1 MIKTRSLNTVFQEGF
16 NEEPM
21 TQIFD
26 NPADFA
32 EDALDG
38 LVAANRRYVARV
50 DGGVVRSTEVPAGQV
65 AVVVGGGS
73 GHYPAFAGLV
83 GPGLAAGAVCGNI
96 FTSPSAGQVYRVA
109 KAANAGGGVLLSYGN
124 YAGDVIHFGE
134 AQQRLNAEGIETR
147 TVLVT
152 DDIASAPLDQIAQR
166 RGIAGDLTV
175 FKIAGAAAEAG
186 LDLDAVER
194 LAVRANHCTRSLGAA
209 FDGCTF
215 PGAAE
220 PLFQVPAGQMSLGLG
235 IHGEPGISDHPMPT
249 ASELAEML
257 VSRLLE
263 DKPDNAGDRVVAI
276 LNGLGRV
283 KYEEL
288 FLLFGKIERLLTA
301 AGLTVVEPECGE
313 LVTSLDMS
321 GLSLTL
327 LWLDEE
333 LEQYWAAPA
342 DTPGFRKGSPAPRAL
357 RERPQPAGPE
367 KAAAIEA
374 EETTAAAAELGRLTA
389 AVLAQVQD
397 AVVEHAEELG
407 RLDAIAGDGDHG
419 IGMRRGVEAAA
430 TAARN
435 VAEAGAS
442 VQRVL
447 AAAGEAWSERAG
459 GTSGALWGSALQAAG
474 RTLGNKAF
482 YGRGDAAVVV
492 TAFTDAI
499 TALGKAVPGD
509 KTMVDALLPFRGA
522 FQSAYNGGAPVAVAL
537 AAGAAAAREAA
548 DATASLR
555 PRKGR
560 ARPLAE
566 KSLGHPDPGAVS
578 LALIAARIADSLNS
592 GQFRPSLADARMATS
607 AVGEGVQA

>member
-1 MIKTRSLNTVFQEGF
+1 
-16 NEEPM
+16 M
-21 TQIFD
+21 TQIYD
-26 NPADFA
+26 NPADFVD
-32 EDALDG
+32 EALTG
-38 LVAANRRYVARV
+38 FVAANRAYVARV
-50 DGGVVRSTEVPAGQV
+50 DGGVVRSTEMPTGQV

-147 TVLVT
+147 TVLAT
-152 DDIASAPLDQIAQR
+152 DDIASAPIDQIDKR

-175 FKIAGAAAEAG
+175 FKVAGAAAEAG
-186 LDLDAVER
+186 LDLDAVEQ
-194 LAVRANHCTRSLGAA
+194 LALRANHRTRTLGVA
-209 FDGCTF
+209 FDGCTL

-220 PLFQVPAGQMSLGLG
+220 PLFHVPAGQMSLGLG
-235 IHGEPGISDHPMPT
+235 IHGEPGISEHPFPT
-249 ASELAEML
+249 ASELAELL
-257 VSRLLE
+257 VSRLLK
-263 DKPDNAGDRVVAI
+263 DKPDDAGDRVVAI

-288 FLLFGKIERLLTA
+288 FLLYGKIEKLLTA
-301 AGLTVVEPECGE
+301 AGLTIVEPECGE

-327 LWLDEE
+327 LWLDDD
-333 LEQYWAAPA
+333 LERYWSAPA
-342 DTPGFRKGSPAPRAL
+342 DTPGYRKGSMAPRER
-357 RERPQPAGPE
+357 RERRETAGPAHP
-367 KAAAIEA
+367 AAVET
-374 EETTAAAAELGRLTA
+374 EETTVAAAELGRLA
-389 AVLAQVQD
+389 AALLAQVRD
-397 AVVEHAEELG
+397 AVADHESELG

-419 IGMRRGVEAAA
+419 IGMRRGAEAAA
-430 TAARN
+430 AAARD
-435 VAEAGAS
+435 VSVAGAS

-447 AAAGEAWSERAG
+447 TAAGEAWSERAG

-474 RTLGNKAF
+474 RTFGNKAS
-482 YGRGDAAVVV
+482 YRRQDADVVV
-492 TAFTDAI
+492 TAFTDAV

-522 FQSAYNGGAPVAVAL
+522 FQSAFNGGAPVASAL
-537 AAGAAAAREAA
+537 AAGAAAARAAA
-548 DATASLR
+548 DSTASLR
-555 PRKGR
+555 PRLGR

-578 LALIAARIADSLNS
+578 FALIAGRVADCLGAFDSSLDGS
-592 GQFRPSLADARMATS
+592 RS
-607 AVGEGVQA
+607 ASVAGDGANA

>member
-1 MIKTRSLNTVFQEGF
+1 
-16 NEEPM
+16 M

-32 EDALDG
+32 EEALDG
-38 LVAANRRYVARV
+38 LVAANRGYVARV

-96 FTSPSAGQVYRVA
+96 FTSPSAGQAYRVA
-109 KAANAGGGVLLSYGN
+109 KAANAGGGVLFSYGN

-152 DDIASAPLDQIAQR
+152 DDIASAPLDQIERR

-186 LDLDAVER
+186 LDLDGVER
-194 LAVRANHCTRSLGAA
+194 LAVLANHRTRSLGVA
-209 FDGCTF
+209 FDGCTL

-220 PLFQVPAGQMSLGLG
+220 PLFHVPAGGMSLGLG

-249 ASELAEML
+249 ASELAELL
-257 VSRLLE
+257 VSGLLR
-263 DKPDNAGDRVVAI
+263 DKPDDAGNRVVAI

-288 FLLFGKIERLLTA
+288 FLLFGKIDKLLTA
-301 AGLTVVEPECGE
+301 AGLTIVEPECGE

-327 LWLDEE
+327 LWLDDE
-333 LEQYWAAPA
+333 LERYWTAPA
-342 DTPGFRKGSPAPRAL
+342 DTPGYRKGSMAPRAR
-357 RERPQPAGPE
+357 REVAAPE
-367 KAAAIEA
+367 GALAAEG
-374 EETTAAAAELGRLTA
+374 EDTTAAAAGLGRLAA
-389 AVLAQVQD
+389 AVLAQARD
-397 AVVEHAEELG
+397 AVVDHERELG

-419 IGMRRGVEAAA
+419 VGMRRGVDAAVAAA
-430 TAARN
+430 G
-435 VAEAGAS
+435 EAVGAGLS
-442 VQRVL
+442 VHRVL
-447 AAAGEAWSERAG
+447 TAAGEAWSERAG
-459 GTSGALWGSALQAAG
+459 GTSGALWGSALAAAG
-474 RTLGNKAF
+474 RALGNQDS
-482 YGRGDAAVVV
+482 YSGGDAAAAV
-492 TAFTDAI
+492 TAFADAV
-499 TALGKAVPGD
+499 TTLGKADVGD
-509 KTMVDALLPFRGA
+509 KTMVDALLPFRNA
-522 FQSAYNGGAPVAVAL
+522 FVAAFDGGTPVTGAL
-537 AAGAAAAREAA
+537 ASAVTAARQAA

-555 PRKGR
+555 PLKGR

-578 LALIAARIADSLNS
+578 FALIATRVSDYFESS
-592 GQFRPSLADARMATS
+592 PPLASPRAA
-607 AVGEGVQA
+607 AVAAGHGAQA

>member
-1 MIKTRSLNTVFQEGF
+1 
-16 NEEPM
+16 M

-32 EDALDG
+32 EEALDG
-38 LVAANRRYVARV
+38 LVAANRGYVARV

-96 FTSPSAGQVYRVA
+96 FTSPSAGQAYRVA
-109 KAANAGGGVLLSYGN
+109 KAANAGGGVLFSYGN

-152 DDIASAPLDQIAQR
+152 DDIASAPLDQIEKR

-186 LDLDAVER
+186 LDLDGVER
-194 LAVRANHCTRSLGAA
+194 LAVLANHRTRSLGVA
-209 FDGCTF
+209 FDGCTL

-220 PLFQVPAGQMSLGLG
+220 PLFHVPAGGMSLGLG

-249 ASELAEML
+249 ASELAELL
-257 VSRLLE
+257 VSGLLR
-263 DKPDNAGDRVVAI
+263 DKPDDAGNRVVAI

-288 FLLFGKIERLLTA
+288 FLLFGKIDKLLTA
-301 AGLTVVEPECGE
+301 AGLTIVEPECGE

-327 LWLDEE
+327 LWLDDE
-333 LEQYWAAPA
+333 LERYWTAPA
-342 DTPGFRKGSPAPRAL
+342 DTPGYRKGSMAPRAR
-357 RERPQPAGPE
+357 REVAAPE
-367 KAAAIEA
+367 GALAAEG
-374 EETTAAAAELGRLTA
+374 EDTTAAAAGLGRLAA
-389 AVLAQVQD
+389 AVLAQARD
-397 AVVEHAEELG
+397 AVVDHERELG

-419 IGMRRGVEAAA
+419 VGMRRGVDAAVAAA
-430 TAARN
+430 G
-435 VAEAGAS
+435 EAVGAGLS
-442 VQRVL
+442 VHRVL
-447 AAAGEAWSERAG
+447 TAAGEAWSERAG
-459 GTSGALWGSALQAAG
+459 GTSGALWGSALAAAG
-474 RTLGNKAF
+474 RALGNQDS
-482 YGRGDAAVVV
+482 YSGGDAAAAV
-492 TAFTDAI
+492 TAFADAV
-499 TALGKAVPGD
+499 TTLGKADVGD
-509 KTMVDALLPFRGA
+509 KTMVDALLPFRNA
-522 FQSAYNGGAPVAVAL
+522 FVAAFDGGTPVTGAL
-537 AAGAAAAREAA
+537 ASAVTAARQAA

-555 PRKGR
+555 PLKGR

-578 LALIAARIADSLNS
+578 FALIATRVSDYFESSPPVSSPRAAAVAA
-592 GQFRPSLADARMATS
+592 GQGA
-607 AVGEGVQA
+607 QA